1 MTPTIAARALVALAA
16 LLALPACGRV
26 GPVRAKGPPSE
37 IIYPRAYPYIP
48 PARAVAPE
56 APPAGAP
63 ASTGELPLE
72 RPGLTR

>member
-1 MTPTIAARALVALAA
+1 MTPRIAARALLALAA

-26 GPVRAKGPPSE
+26 GPVRAKGPRSE
-37 IIYPRAYPYIP
+37 IVYPRAYPYTP
-48 PARAVAPE
+48 PARAAAPDT
-56 APPAGAP
+56 PSTSAP